1 MFNLYFVHGW
11 GFEESFWLPVSK
23 ILEGKKNIKA
33 INFISLNFFESE
45 KRNSIIKSNNNI
57 FITHSYGL
65 NWFLDRKVNCYAL
78 VNFFAA
84 PSFVKFQKNSKKSKI
99 MLNLMIRKLKDS
111 PNEVLNKFYG
121 NCGLE
126 NSFKTGGGKIN
137 REKLVNALK
146 NLRDSSYLEEF
157 LRIKKKTLNVFALR
171 DKIFDVSLSKLKK
184 FIGSDFD
191 FILIDS
197 KYHAFP
203 ILEPNKTSEIIYNYI
218 TDRSL

>member
-23 ILEGKKNIKA
+23 ILEGKKNITA
-33 INFISLNFFESE
+33 INFISLNFFESD
-45 KRNSIIKSNNNI
+45 KRNSITKCNNNI

-99 MLNLMIRKLKDS
+99 MLDLMIKKLKDS
-111 PNEVLNKFYG
+111 PNEVLNKFYE

-126 NSFKTGGGKIN
+126 NSFKTGVGKIN
-137 REKLVNALK
+137 KDKLVNALK
-146 NLRDSSYLEEF
+146 NLKDNSYLEEF
-157 LRIKKKTLNVFALR
+157 LRIKKKTLNVFAER

-184 FIGSDFD
+184 FMGSDFD
-191 FILIDS
+191 YVLIDS
-197 KYHAFP
+197 QSHAFP
-203 ILEPNKTSEIIYNYI
+203 VLEPNKTSEIIYNYI
-218 TDRSL
+218 IDRSL